1 MDRRHLDKR
10 RHQVQGLRPVVGKA
24 PSVFIIPQRVILAIM
39 GFLAIMNAYTMRISL
54 SIAITEMVNKT
65 GGSSEDEAGV
75 CPIDESANPNDFTGG
90 EFDWDEELQGIILSS
105 FYWGYVITHIP
116 GGILAE
122 KFGGKWTLS
131 LGILSTAFFTLITPW
146 AVELGGSTALIVIRV
161 MMGLGEGT
169 TFPALSAL
177 MATWIPAKERSKLG
191 SLVFGGGQV
200 GTILGNLL
208 SGVLLHNIEGW
219 SSVFYFFGGMGV
231 LCDPESHPFISEKE
245 KAYLKQELGTLERD
259 RTLPPTPWRFILTS
273 VPMMA
278 LVCAQIGHDWG
289 FFIMVTDLPKYMSDV
304 LRFSIKDNGLY
315 SSLPYLVMWIVS
327 LSTGDRYDW
336 DEYEQGIILS
346 AFYWGY
352 TLSHFVSAFV
362 ADRYSK
368 HLLGLSVL
376 ITAVLTLLTPLAIDI
391 GGSWL
396 LIVVRVL
403 EGVGE
408 GATFPVLS
416 ALVAHWIPAS
426 QRGFYGSFI
435 FSGCQIGALI
445 GGIGTGYFIE
455 AHNTW
460 RTTFY
465 IWGTFAIIWYVFW
478 LFIGF
483 ESPETHPYI
492 SEEERSEL
500 VAQLAESR
508 KSMHSYP
515 IPWRSILT
523 SCPLWGLIAGQ
534 IGHDWGT
541 YLIITDLPK
550 YMKSILQI
558 SVSDNGLVTYT
569 PFFSMWLFSILGG
582 WLCDVQIKKQCM
594 SRTNARKFWTTIGSL
609 LPAFFMMAASYT
621 GKDKVMVITYFAL
634 CVTFLGGFYPGV
646 KVNTNDLSPN
656 FAGVLMGMVNGI
668 GAITG
673 IITPYLAGL
682 LTPNQTLEEWRVVFW
697 IAFAVLNIT
706 NVIFILFASGEIQP
720 WNYPR
725 QQQQQS

>member
-1 MDRRHLDKR
+1 MLEFLKACMA
-10 RHQVQGLRPVVGKA
+10 GLCFCPKKY
-24 PSVFIIPQRVILAIM
+24 ILVMMTFFAI
-39 GFLAIMNAYTMRISL
+39 FNQYTMRICL
-54 SIAITEMVNKT
+54 HLAIT
-65 GGSSEDEAGV
+65 
-75 CPIDESANPNDFTGG
+75 
-90 EFDWDEELQGIILSS
+90 
-105 FYWGYVITHIP
+105 
-116 GGILAE
+116 
-122 KFGGKWTLS
+122 
-131 LGILSTAFFTLITPW
+131 
-146 AVELGGSTALIVIRV
+146 V
-161 MMGLGEGT
+161 M
-169 TFPALSAL
+169 
-177 MATWIPAKERSKLG
+177 
-191 SLVFGGGQV
+191 
-200 GTILGNLL
+200 
-208 SGVLLHNIEGW
+208 
-219 SSVFYFFGGMGV
+219 
-231 LCDPESHPFISEKE
+231 
-245 KAYLKQELGTLERD
+245 
-259 RTLPPTPWRFILTS
+259 
-273 VPMMA
+273 
-278 LVCAQIGHDWG
+278 
-289 FFIMVTDLPKYMSDV
+289 
-304 LRFSIKDNGLY
+304 
-315 SSLPYLVMWIVS
+315 
-327 LSTGDRYDW
+327 TGDRNDTVSGVSIADEDHFDW

-352 TLSHFVSAFV
+352 TVSHFVSAFV
-362 ADRYSK
+362 ADRFSK

-376 ITAVLTLLTPLAIDI
+376 ITAIFTILTPLAIDV

-396 LIVVRVL
+396 LVVVRVL
-403 EGVGE
+403 EGIGE

-435 FSGCQIGALI
+435 FSGCQIGALV

-465 IWGTFAIIWYVFW
+465 IWGALAIIWYIFW

-515 IPWRSILT
+515 IPWSSILT

-582 WLCDVQIKKQCM
+582 WLCDMQIKKQCL
-594 SRTNARKFWTTIGSL
+594 SRTNARKFWTTIGSI

-621 GKDKVMVITYFAL
+621 GKDKVLVITYFAL

-668 GAITG
+668 GAVTG

-706 NVIFILFASGEIQP
+706 NVIFIMFASGDIQP

-725 QQQQQS
+725 QQQQQQQS